1 MSSISGRKLLKSPRE
16 QRRGRIRIVKQCKH
30 LATVIDDKLEWTVN
44 MEACYKR
51 LYFLR
56 KLKNFQL
63 SNNLLY
69 ILYQS
74 VAQRLLYNQVYSN
87 YSNTRKAD
95 WERLDCMTTA
105 ARTIIRHDIRSPTA
119 ICEEASLYKFM
130 TIPCD
135 TTHPL
140 NTALSACAHRRD
152 STKLFIS
159 IKARTNRFIS
169 IKARTNRFISI
180 KAKTNRFISIKA
192 GTNRFISIKAR
203 TNRFISTKPRTNK
216 CKNSL
221 LQNDNPDFQCF
232 YQMMSHET
240 ALSAGRAQSGNDVL
254 YVTVL
259 AVDT

>member
-16 QRRGRIRIVKQCKH
+16 QRRGRTRIVKQYKH
-30 LATVIDDKLEWTVN
+30 LGTVIDDKLEWTVN

-74 VAQRLLYNQVYSN
+74 VAQSLLYNQVYSN
-87 YSNTRKAD
+87 YSNARNAD
-95 WERLDCMTTA
+95 WERLHSMTTA
-105 ARTIIRHDIRSPTA
+105 ARTITRHDIRSPTA

-135 TTHPL
+135 STHPL
-140 NTALSACAHRRD
+140 HTALSACAHRRD

-169 IKARTNRFISI
+169 IKARRTGSSPSRPRRTGSSPS
-180 KAKTNRFISIKA
+180 KPGRTGLSPSRLGRTGSSPPSP
-192 GTNRFISIKAR
+192 GRTSAR
-203 TNRFISTKPRTNK
+203 THCCKTVIRLFNASTR
-216 CKNSL
+216 
-221 LQNDNPDFQCF
+221 
-232 YQMMSHET
+232 
-240 ALSAGRAQSGNDVL
+240 
-254 YVTVL
+254 
-259 AVDT
+259 

>member
-74 VAQRLLYNQVYSN
+74 VAQSILVYNQVYSN
-87 YSNTRKAD
+87 YSNARKAD
-95 WERLDCMTTA
+95 WERLHSMTTA
-105 ARTIIRHDIRSPTA
+105 ARTISRHDIRSPTA

-140 NTALSACAHRRD
+140 HTALSACAQRSD
-152 STKLFIS
+152 STKRFISNKVRTNRFVS
-159 IKARTNRFIS
+159 IKARTNKFISVKVRTNRFIS
-169 IKARTNRFISI
+169 IKVRTNWFITIKAKMNRFISI
-180 KAKTNRFISIKA
+180 KI
-192 GTNRFISIKAR
+192 R
-203 TNRFISTKPRTNK
+203 TNR
-216 CKNSL
+216 CKNSFL
-221 LQNDNPDFQCF
+221 STVIRLFNPAFNPAHQ
-232 YQMMSHET
+232 
-240 ALSAGRAQSGNDVL
+240 LR
-254 YVTVL
+254 
-259 AVDT
+259 